1 MKSWRE
7 YKDHKYDL
15 EGKRKK
21 FDTTIYSFDI
31 ETTSYLILDG
41 EILPAIEYDKLTK
54 KEQERCIKQSNMY
67 IWMFSIN
74 TDVYYGRT
82 WEEFKQFLNKLYE
95 NSEHLKIVFIHNLAF
110 EFHYLKSILTFDEVF
125 ARTPH
130 KPIKAYSKE
139 YNIEFRCT
147 YMMSNCKLANLP
159 KVYNLPVEKKVGD
172 LDYTKIR
179 HSETPLTEKE
189 LGYCEYDCLV
199 IYYYIKFLLNF
210 YDSIN
215 HIPKTNTGQVREE
228 LKSLVRTDY
237 SYKTKVRKAINT
249 DGHIYNLLAFG
260 AFAGGFTHA
269 NYLYADEIIYNVTSW
284 DFTSSYPYCLCCFKF
299 PMTKFRYRKI
309 EKAEDM
315 SPHLA
320 YLIVVN
326 FKNIRSKYFNNF
338 ISKSKCKSLTS
349 PVADNGRIISAEELE
364 IVLTDVDFKL
374 ILQAYE
380 YESYEIKESY
390 YSVYKYLPKKLINF
404 ILDKYVSKTRYK
416 NDPDHE
422 IEYAIEKAR
431 FNSIYGMTV
440 TNDIRDTV
448 DFKDGEWLIIPFT
461 NEDTDEQL
469 EKRYK
474 DGFLEFSWGVWT
486 TSFART
492 NLQYNIMKVDE
503 YQCYADTDSMKVRE
517 GYDINVIEKYNKEV
531 LKRLKRV
538 SEELEIPYEKFA
550 PKDIKGI
557 EHPLGVFDNDGVYK
571 EFITQGAKKYAYRDS
586 KNELHITVS
595 GVPKSGV
602 ACLKGDLNNFR
613 NDLVFDY
620 SHTNKNTLMYSE
632 GQLSVELED
641 YLGNKYKVTDESGI
655 CLLPTTYVLGKAED
669 YMELLNQS
677 TDRYKY
683 KEL

>member
-7 YKDHKYDL
+7 YKGHKFDL

-41 EILPAIEYDKLTK
+41 KILPAIEYDNLTK

-82 WEEFKQFLNKLYE
+82 WEEFKLFLNKLYE

-110 EFHYLKSILTFDEVF
+110 EFHYLKSIITFDEVF

-130 KPIKAYSKE
+130 KPIKAYCKD

-228 LKSLVRTDY
+228 LKSLVRSDY

-269 NYLYADEIIYNVTSW
+269 NYIYADEIISNVTSW

-299 PMTKFRYRKI
+299 PMTRFRYKLIKR
-309 EKAEDM
+309 AEDM

-338 ISKSKCKSLTS
+338 ISKSKCKRLVN
-349 PVADNGRIISAEELE
+349 PVADNGRIMSAEELE
-364 IVLTDVDFKL
+364 IVVTDVDFRL
-374 ILQAYE
+374 LLQAYE

-404 ILDKYVSKTRYK
+404 ILDKYVSKTKYK
-416 NDPDHE
+416 NDPEHE

-440 TNDIRDTV
+440 TNDIRDSV
-448 DFKDGEWLIIPFT
+448 DFKDGEWLVIPFT
-461 NEDTDEQL
+461 NADTDEQL

-486 TSFART
+486 TSYART
-492 NLQYNIMKVDE
+492 NLQYNIMKLDE
-503 YQCYADTDSMKVRE
+503 YQIYADTDSMKVRE
-517 GYDINVIEKYNKEV
+517 GYDINVIENYNKEV

-538 SEELEIPYEKFA
+538 SEELDILYEKFA

-571 EFITQGAKKYAYRDS
+571 EFITQGAKKYAYKDS
-586 KNELHITVS
+586 KDVLHITVS

-602 ACLKGDLNNFR
+602 ECLNSDLNNFR

-641 YLGNKYKVTDESGI
+641 YLGNTYKVTDVSGI

-683 KEL
+683 KE